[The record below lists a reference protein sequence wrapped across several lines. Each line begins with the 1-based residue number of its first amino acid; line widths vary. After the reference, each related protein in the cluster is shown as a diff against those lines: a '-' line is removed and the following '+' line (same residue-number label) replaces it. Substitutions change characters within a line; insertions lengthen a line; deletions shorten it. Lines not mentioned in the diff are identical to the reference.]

1 MENNKFEVTVNKF
14 TEEAANKFAKD
25 VADAASL
32 DTNHPI
38 TINIDSYG
46 GQVYSLINM
55 IETMRSVPNPFITVC
70 KGKAMSCGALL
81 LAMGDQRFC
90 GKDSSVMIH
99 EVSSGVIG
107 NVDDMKVETKE
118 VERLNIQMMT
128 LLAEKMNMTFQ
139 KLKDLINVDG
149 RRELYLTAEDAKKY
163 GLVHA
168 VGLPLIRPV
177 VSYQIETI
185 PSKTIVVEKAPTVV
199 KKKATKKKV
208 IAKKKTKTVSK
219 KKKSKR

>member
-177 VSYQIETI
+177 ISYQIETI
-185 PSKTIVVEKAPTVV
+185 PSKTIVVEKATTAV